1 MAVLFTILLA
11 VSAGILGYFLV
22 DFGKR
27 DFLRETEAAIDI
39 ETNMLSSLK
48 NAQKDGL
55 LPYIEQRAKDDPIVR
70 FRYEDKNGRLL
81 GGTIEPMPPQVQR
94 IAEGVLGFDLDDTN
108 GKHVF
113 AAKIH
118 TFEDGSRIVVARNI
132 RDLVA
137 SYDRLKQLSW
147 LIMALMLA
155 VVLVSFA
162 ISYFVVSRIN
172 RIAAIAESIVET
184 GNMSQRL
191 SIDSGWDDL
200 SKLSHILN
208 SFLDK
213 IEDLMN
219 GIREVSNNIAHDL
232 RTPLGG
238 LRNDI
243 EALKS
248 HAIDEQRVDALL
260 AGADRILAI
269 FQALLRITNIE
280 KGKRYQLLTDVNV
293 DTVIK
298 DVVDLYEP
306 VAEEKNIGFEI
317 KADANLIVI
326 GDGDLL
332 FQLFANII
340 DNAVKF
346 SPQGSV
352 IRLYAESKNDQ
363 VIVSIEDQGPGIP
376 EQEREKVF
384 KHFYRGDSSRS
395 TPGNGLGL
403 SLVKAVADRHQAKIS
418 LEDARP
424 GLRVRITFQS
434 MNQISQP

>member
-48 NAQKDGL
+48 NTQKDGL

-81 GGTIEPMPPQVQR
+81 AGTIEPMPKKVQR
-94 IAEGVLGFDLDDTN
+94 IAEGVLGFDLDDVN

-155 VVLVSFA
+155 MVLVSFA

-172 RIAAIAESIVET
+172 RIAAIAENIVET
-184 GNMSQRL
+184 GDLSQRL
-191 SIDSGWDDL
+191 SIDSRWDDL
-200 SKLSHILN
+200 SKLSHVLN

-238 LRNDI
+238 LRSDI

-248 HAIDEQRVDALL
+248 YAIDEQKVDALL

-280 KGKRYQLLTDVNV
+280 KGKRYQPLTDVNL

-306 VAEEKNIGFEI
+306 VAEEKNISFEI
-317 KADANLIVI
+317 KADAKLIVI
-326 GDGDLL
+326 GDSDLL

-352 IRLYAESKNDQ
+352 IRLYAGSENNQ
-363 VIVSIEDQGPGIP
+363 VIVSIEDQGPGIA
-376 EQEREKVF
+376 EQEKEKVF

-403 SLVKAVADRHQAKIS
+403 SLVKVVADKHQAKIS